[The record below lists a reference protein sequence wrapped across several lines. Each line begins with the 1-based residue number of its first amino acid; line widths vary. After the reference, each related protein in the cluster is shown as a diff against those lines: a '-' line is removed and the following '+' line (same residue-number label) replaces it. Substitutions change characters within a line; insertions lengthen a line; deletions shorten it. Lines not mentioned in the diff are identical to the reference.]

1 MSNFMTQYNPRRVR
15 GLKFGYWQN
24 ETKTHQQFKDEADI
38 NHLIDNYTRTGS
50 FYDMRTLM
58 RMKPR
63 QPVFADFTNIP
74 DFEAGQNIIARGSE
88 MFELLP
94 VKVRERFN
102 NSPELLLAFLRDK
115 SNADEAIKLGLI
127 PAPVVDPAPIAPVPE
142 PDKTVAVNE

>member
-1 MSNFMTQYNPRRVR
+1 MPNFMTSYTPRKVR
-15 GLKFGYWQN
+15 GVVFSDPS
-24 ETKTHQQFKDEADI
+24 KTCQQFKDEADI

-74 DFEAGQNIIARGSE
+74 DFEMGQNMIARGTE

-94 VKVRERFN
+94 VKIRERFN

-115 SNADEAIKLGLI
+115 SNEEEAVKLGLI
-127 PAPVVDPAPIAPVPE
+127 PAPQPVPAPIAPVVE
-142 PDKTVAVNE
+142 PQPVSSNE